1 MQPLPPPP
9 PAGASKDSLRRHY
22 RQLRRQSLP
31 LAEAALLE
39 VLATALPQAL
49 AAADAKASARAN
61 PQAASSPPAA
71 ASPSKGSAPPKAA
84 PSRLGLYWP
93 VGHEPDWRPLLE
105 RWPEALRQRLALPV
119 VRSVGGVGRLT
130 YGAWHPADPLRA
142 DGCGIPAPVA
152 AAPLEAHALALL
164 LVPALAIDQRGIRL
178 GSGGGWYD
186 RLRADPA
193 WRQLPALA
201 VLPAA
206 CLAPS
211 LPADPWD
218 VPFTGWLDETGGS
231 TKVSGF
237 D

>member
-9 PAGASKDSLRRHY
+9 PAGAAKDSLRRHY

-61 PQAASSPPAA
+61 LQAKPQ
-71 ASPSKGSAPPKAA
+71 AA

-119 VRSVGGVGRLT
+119 VRCEGGVGRLT

-152 AAPLEAHALALL
+152 AAPLEAHELALL

-218 VPFTGWLDETGGS
+218 VPFTGWLDETGGA

-237 D
+237 N

>member
-1 MQPLPPPP
+1 MQPLPPPPPPASPP

-31 LAEAALLE
+31 LAEPALLE

-49 AAADAKASARAN
+49 AAADAKASARATARAK
-61 PQAASSPPAA
+61 PQA
-71 ASPSKGSAPPKAA
+71 G

-93 VGHEPDWRPLLE
+93 VGTEPDWRPLLE

-119 VRSVGGVGRLT
+119 VRCEGGVGRLT
-130 YGAWHPADPLRA
+130 YGAWHPADPLVA

-152 AAPLEAHALALL
+152 AAPLEAQALALL

-193 WRQLPALA
+193 WRQVPALA

-218 VPFTGWLDETGGS
+218 VPFTGWLDETGGRS
-231 TKVSGF
+231 KVSGF

>member
-1 MQPLPPPP
+1 MQPLPPPL

-49 AAADAKASARAN
+49 EAADAKASARAN
-61 PQAASSPPAA
+61 LQAKPQ
-71 ASPSKGSAPPKAA
+71 AA

-119 VRSVGGVGRLT
+119 VRCEGGVGRLT

-152 AAPLEAHALALL
+152 AAPLEADALALL

-237 D
+237 N

>member
-39 VLATALPQAL
+39 VLATTLPQAL
-49 AAADAKASARAN
+49 EAADAHADAREATAQAK
-61 PQAASSPPAA
+61 PQA
-71 ASPSKGSAPPKAA
+71 G

-119 VRSVGGVGRLT
+119 VRCEGGIGRLT
-130 YGAWHPADPLRA
+130 YGAWHPADPLLA
-142 DGCGIPAPVA
+142 DGCGIPAPMA
-152 AAPLEAHALALL
+152 AAPLQAHELALL
-164 LVPALAIDQRGIRL
+164 LVPALAMDQRGIRL

-193 WRQLPALA
+193 WRLLPALA

-206 CLAPS
+206 CVAPS

-218 VPFTGWLDETGGS
+218 VPFTGWLDETGRS

-237 D
+237 N

>member
-9 PAGASKDSLRRHY
+9 PAGAAKDSLRRHY

-49 AAADAKASARAN
+49 AVADAKASARAN
-61 PQAASSPPAA
+61 LQAKPQ
-71 ASPSKGSAPPKAA
+71 AA

-119 VRSVGGVGRLT
+119 VRCEAGVGRLT

-152 AAPLEAHALALL
+152 AAPLEAQALALL

-218 VPFTGWLDETGGS
+218 VPFTGWLDETGGA

-237 D
+237 N

>member
-31 LAEAALLE
+31 LVEAALLE

-49 AAADAKASARAN
+49 QAADAQAEDLVTTAHADALVATAQVE
-61 PQAASSPPAA
+61 PQS
-71 ASPSKGSAPPKAA
+71 G

-93 VGHEPDWRPLLE
+93 LGHEPDWRPLLE
-105 RWPEALRQRLALPV
+105 GWPEALRQRLALPV
-119 VRSVGGVGRLT
+119 VRCESGVERLT
-130 YGAWHPADPLRA
+130 YGAWHPADPLLA
-142 DGCGIPAPVA
+142 DSCGIPAPVA
-152 AAPLEAHALALL
+152 AAPLQAHQLALL

-193 WRQLPALA
+193 WRQVPALA

-218 VPFTGWLDETGGS
+218 VPFTGWLDETGGPI
-231 TKVSGF
+231 KVSGF
-237 D
+237 Y

>member
-9 PAGASKDSLRRHY
+9 PAGAAKDSLRRHY

-61 PQAASSPPAA
+61 LQAKPQA
-71 ASPSKGSAPPKAA
+71 G

-119 VRSVGGVGRLT
+119 VRCEGGVGRLT

-218 VPFTGWLDETGGS
+218 VPFTGWLDETGGA

-237 D
+237 N

>member
-9 PAGASKDSLRRHY
+9 PAGAAKDSLRRHY

-31 LAEAALLE
+31 LAEPALLE

-61 PQAASSPPAA
+61 LQAKPQAAPR
-71 ASPSKGSAPPKAA
+71 
-84 PSRLGLYWP
+84 RLGLYWP

-119 VRSVGGVGRLT
+119 VRCEGGVGRLT

-152 AAPLEAHALALL
+152 AAPLEAHELALL

-218 VPFTGWLDETGGS
+218 VPFTGWLDETGGA

-237 D
+237 N

>member
-39 VLATALPQAL
+39 VLATTLPQAL
-49 AAADAKASARAN
+49 EAADAHADAREATAQAK
-61 PQAASSPPAA
+61 PQA
-71 ASPSKGSAPPKAA
+71 G

-119 VRSVGGVGRLT
+119 VRCEGGVGRLT
-130 YGAWHPADPLRA
+130 YGAWHPADPLSA

-152 AAPLEAHALALL
+152 AAPLQAHQLALL
-164 LVPALAIDQRGIRL
+164 LVPALAIDQRGLRL

-193 WRQLPALA
+193 WRQVPALA

-206 CLAPS
+206 CVAPS

-218 VPFTGWLDETGGS
+218 VPFTGWLDESGGS
-231 TKVSGF
+231 IKVSGF
-237 D
+237 N

>member
-1 MQPLPPPP
+1 MQPLPPPS

-31 LAEAALLE
+31 LVEAALLE
-39 VLATALPQAL
+39 VLTTALPQAL
-49 AAADAKASARAN
+49 EAADA
-61 PQAASSPPAA
+61 QAEDLVATAHADALVATAQAKPRS
-71 ASPSKGSAPPKAA
+71 G

-119 VRSVGGVGRLT
+119 VRCEGGVGRLT

-152 AAPLEAHALALL
+152 AAPLQAHQLALL

-186 RLRADPA
+186 RLRADPT
-193 WRQLPALA
+193 WRMVPALA

-211 LPADPWD
+211 LPTDPWD
-218 VPFTGWLDETGGS
+218 VPFTGWLDETGGP

>member
-1 MQPLPPPP
+1 MQPLPPPL

-39 VLATALPQAL
+39 VLATTLPQAL
-49 AAADAKASARAN
+49 EAADAKAK
-61 PQAASSPPAA
+61 PQA
-71 ASPSKGSAPPKAA
+71 G

-119 VRSVGGVGRLT
+119 VRCEGGVGRLT
-130 YGAWHPADPLRA
+130 YGAWHPADPLHA
-142 DGCGIPAPVA
+142 DGCGIPAPMA
-152 AAPLEAHALALL
+152 AAPLQAHELALL
-164 LVPALAIDQRGIRL
+164 LVPALAMDQRGIRL

-193 WRQLPALA
+193 WRQVPALA

-218 VPFTGWLDETGGS
+218 VPFTGWLDETGGA

-237 D
+237 N

>member
-31 LAEAALLE
+31 LVEAALLE
-39 VLATALPQAL
+39 ALATALPQAL
-49 AAADAKASARAN
+49 EAADAQAEDLVATAHGDALVATAQVE
-61 PQAASSPPAA
+61 PQ
-71 ASPSKGSAPPKAA
+71 AA

-93 VGHEPDWRPLLE
+93 LGHEPDWRPLLE
-105 RWPEALRQRLALPV
+105 RWPEALHQRLALPV
-119 VRSVGGVGRLT
+119 VRCEGGVGRLT
-130 YGAWHPADPLRA
+130 YGAWHPADPLLA

-152 AAPLEAHALALL
+152 AAPLQAHQLALL

-193 WRQLPALA
+193 WRQVPALA

-231 TKVSGF
+231 IKVSGF
-237 D
+237 Y

>member
-39 VLATALPQAL
+39 VLATTLPQAL
-49 AAADAKASARAN
+49 EAADAKAK
-61 PQAASSPPAA
+61 PQT
-71 ASPSKGSAPPKAA
+71 G

-119 VRSVGGVGRLT
+119 VRCQGGIGRLT
-130 YGAWHPADPLRA
+130 YGAWHPADPLLA

-152 AAPLEAHALALL
+152 AAPLQAHQLALL
-164 LVPALAIDQRGIRL
+164 LVPALAMDQRGIRL

-193 WRQLPALA
+193 WRQVPALA

-218 VPFTGWLDETGGS
+218 VPFNGWLDETGGS
-231 TKVSGF
+231 IKVSGF
-237 D
+237 Y

>member
-1 MQPLPPPP
+1 MEALNLPPPP
-9 PAGASKDSLRRHY
+9 GAPKDFLRRHY

-39 VLATALPQAL
+39 VLATALPLAL
-49 AAADAKASARAN
+49 EAADAQAKTQTN
-61 PQAASSPPAA
+61 PQSS
-71 ASPSKGSAPPKAA
+71 

-93 VGHEPDWRPLLE
+93 MGSEPDWRPLLE
-105 RWPEALRQRLALPV
+105 RWPEALIRRLALPV
-119 VRSVGGVGRLT
+119 VRPVDGIGQLT
-130 YGAWHPADPLRA
+130 YGAWHPADPLGA
-142 DGCGIPAPVA
+142 DGCGIPAPMA
-152 AAPLEAHALALL
+152 SSPLQAQALAML
-164 LVPALAIDQRGIRL
+164 LVPALAMDQRGIRL

-193 WRQLPALA
+193 WRQVPALA

-206 CLAPS
+206 CVVPT

-218 VPFTGWLDETGGS
+218 VPFGGWLDETGGP

>member
-9 PAGASKDSLRRHY
+9 PAGAAKDSLRRHY

-49 AAADAKASARAN
+49 AAADAKASTRAN
-61 PQAASSPPAA
+61 LQAKPQA
-71 ASPSKGSAPPKAA
+71 G

-105 RWPEALRQRLALPV
+105 RWPETLRQRLALPV

-152 AAPLEAHALALL
+152 AAPLEAQALALL

-237 D
+237 N

>member
-1 MQPLPPPP
+1 MQPLPPPL

-39 VLATALPQAL
+39 VLATTLPQAL
-49 AAADAKASARAN
+49 EAADAQTDALVATAQAE
-61 PQAASSPPAA
+61 PQA
-71 ASPSKGSAPPKAA
+71 G

-105 RWPEALRQRLALPV
+105 RWPDALRQRLALPV
-119 VRSVGGVGRLT
+119 VRCEGGVGRLT
-130 YGAWHPADPLRA
+130 YGAWHPADPLSA

-152 AAPLEAHALALL
+152 AAPLQAHQLALL

-193 WRQLPALA
+193 WRQVPALA

-206 CLAPS
+206 CVAPS

-218 VPFTGWLDETGGS
+218 VPFTGWLDESGGS
-231 TKVSGF
+231 IKVSGF

>member
-31 LAEAALLE
+31 LAEPALLE

-61 PQAASSPPAA
+61 LQAASSPPAA
-71 ASPSKGSAPPKAA
+71 DAKAEPQAA

-119 VRSVGGVGRLT
+119 VRSEGGVGRLT
-130 YGAWHPADPLRA
+130 YGAWHPADPLLA

-152 AAPLEAHALALL
+152 AAPLQAHALALL

-193 WRQLPALA
+193 WRQVPALA

-206 CLAPS
+206 CVAPS

-218 VPFTGWLDETGGS
+218 VPFTGWLDESGGS

-237 D
+237 N

>member
-1 MQPLPPPP
+1 
-9 PAGASKDSLRRHY
+9 
-22 RQLRRQSLP
+22 
-31 LAEAALLE
+31 
-39 VLATALPQAL
+39 
-49 AAADAKASARAN
+49 
-61 PQAASSPPAA
+61 
-71 ASPSKGSAPPKAA
+71 
-84 PSRLGLYWP
+84 

-119 VRSVGGVGRLT
+119 VRCEGGVGRLT
-130 YGAWHPADPLRA
+130 YGAWHPADPLSA

-218 VPFTGWLDETGGS
+218 VPFTGWLDETGGA

-237 D
+237 N

>member
-9 PAGASKDSLRRHY
+9 PAGAAKDSLRRHY

-61 PQAASSPPAA
+61 LQAKPQA
-71 ASPSKGSAPPKAA
+71 G

-119 VRSVGGVGRLT
+119 VRCEGGVGRLT

-152 AAPLEAHALALL
+152 AAPLEAQALALL

-218 VPFTGWLDETGGS
+218 VPFTGWLDETGGA

-237 D
+237 N

>member
-9 PAGASKDSLRRHY
+9 PAGAAKDSLRRHY

-49 AAADAKASARAN
+49 AAADAKASARATAQAK
-61 PQAASSPPAA
+61 PQ
-71 ASPSKGSAPPKAA
+71 AA

-119 VRSVGGVGRLT
+119 VRCEGGVGRLT

-142 DGCGIPAPVA
+142 DGCGIPAPMA
-152 AAPLEAHALALL
+152 AAPLEAHELALL

-218 VPFTGWLDETGGS
+218 VPFTGWLDETGGA

-237 D
+237 N

>member
-39 VLATALPQAL
+39 VLATTLPQAL
-49 AAADAKASARAN
+49 EAADAHADAREATAQAK
-61 PQAASSPPAA
+61 PQA
-71 ASPSKGSAPPKAA
+71 G

-119 VRSVGGVGRLT
+119 VRCEGGVGRLT
-130 YGAWHPADPLRA
+130 YGAWHPADPLLA
-142 DGCGIPAPVA
+142 DGCGIPAPMA
-152 AAPLEAHALALL
+152 AAPLQAHELALL
-164 LVPALAIDQRGIRL
+164 LVPALAMDQRGIRL

-193 WRQLPALA
+193 WRLLPALA

-206 CLAPS
+206 CVAPS

-218 VPFTGWLDETGGS
+218 VPFTGWLDETGRS

-237 D
+237 N

>member
-1 MQPLPPPP
+1 MEALNLPPPP
-9 PAGASKDSLRRHY
+9 GASKDSLRRHY

-39 VLATALPQAL
+39 VLATALPLAL
-49 AAADAKASARAN
+49 EA
-61 PQAASSPPAA
+61 
-71 ASPSKGSAPPKAA
+71 G

-93 VGHEPDWRPLLE
+93 VGSEPDWRPLLE
-105 RWPEALRQRLALPV
+105 RWPQALRRRLALPV
-119 VRSVGGVGRLT
+119 VRYVGGVGRLT
-130 YGAWHPADPLRA
+130 YGAWHPADPLTA

-152 AAPLEAHALALL
+152 AAPLEPHHLALL

-186 RLRADPA
+186 RLRVDPA

-206 CLAPS
+206 CVVPS

-218 VPFTGWLDETGGS
+218 VPFSGWLDETGGRS
-231 TKVSGF
+231 KVSGF

>member
-9 PAGASKDSLRRHY
+9 PAGAAKDSLRRHY

-61 PQAASSPPAA
+61 LQAKPQAA
-71 ASPSKGSAPPKAA
+71 PSH
-84 PSRLGLYWP
+84 LGLYWP

-152 AAPLEAHALALL
+152 AAPLEAHELALL

-218 VPFTGWLDETGGS
+218 VPFTGWLDETGGA

-237 D
+237 N

>member
-9 PAGASKDSLRRHY
+9 PAGAAKDSLRRHY

-61 PQAASSPPAA
+61 LQAKPQ
-71 ASPSKGSAPPKAA
+71 AA

-105 RWPEALRQRLALPV
+105 RWPESLRQRLALPV
-119 VRSVGGVGRLT
+119 VRCEGGVGRLT

-152 AAPLEAHALALL
+152 AAPLEAHELALL

-186 RLRADPA
+186 RLRADPT
-193 WRQLPALA
+193 WQQVPALA

-218 VPFTGWLDETGGS
+218 VPFTGWLDETGGA

-237 D
+237 N

>member
-1 MQPLPPPP
+1 MQPLPPPL

-49 AAADAKASARAN
+49 EAADAQTE
-61 PQAASSPPAA
+61 PQA
-71 ASPSKGSAPPKAA
+71 G

-93 VGHEPDWRPLLE
+93 LGHEPDWRPLLE

-119 VRSVGGVGRLT
+119 VLCEGGVGRLT
-130 YGAWHPADPLRA
+130 YGAWHPADPLSA

-152 AAPLEAHALALL
+152 AAPLQAHQLALL

-193 WRQLPALA
+193 WRQVPALA

-206 CLAPS
+206 CVAPS

-218 VPFTGWLDETGGS
+218 VPFTGWLDESGGS
-231 TKVSGF
+231 IKVSGF
-237 D
+237 N

>member
-9 PAGASKDSLRRHY
+9 PAGAAKDSLRRHY

-49 AAADAKASARAN
+49 ESADAKASARATAQAK
-61 PQAASSPPAA
+61 PQA
-71 ASPSKGSAPPKAA
+71 G

-119 VRSVGGVGRLT
+119 VRCEGGVGRLT

-152 AAPLEAHALALL
+152 AAPLEAQALALL

-218 VPFTGWLDETGGS
+218 VPFTGWLDETGGA

-237 D
+237 N

>member
-9 PAGASKDSLRRHY
+9 PAGPSKDSLRRHY

-31 LAEAALLE
+31 LAEPALLE

-49 AAADAKASARAN
+49 EAADAQSDAQSEDLVATAHADALVATA
-61 PQAASSPPAA
+61 QAKPRS
-71 ASPSKGSAPPKAA
+71 G

-152 AAPLEAHALALL
+152 AAPLQAHQLALL

-193 WRQLPALA
+193 WRMVPALA

-211 LPADPWD
+211 LPTDPWD
-218 VPFTGWLDETGGS
+218 VPFTGWLDETGGP

>member
-1 MQPLPPPP
+1 MEALNLPPPP
-9 PAGASKDSLRRHY
+9 GAPKDSLRRHY

-49 AAADAKASARAN
+49 EAADAQVN
-61 PQAASSPPAA
+61 PQA
-71 ASPSKGSAPPKAA
+71 G

-93 VGHEPDWRPLLE
+93 VGSEPDWRPLLE
-105 RWPEALRQRLALPV
+105 RWPEALRRRLALPV
-119 VRSVGGVGRLT
+119 VRCVDGVGRLT
-130 YGAWHPADPLRA
+130 YGAWHPADPLVA
-142 DGCGIPAPVA
+142 DGCGILAPLA
-152 AAPLEAHALALL
+152 SAPLEAQALALL
-164 LVPALAIDQRGIRL
+164 LVPALAMDHRAIRL

-206 CLAPS
+206 CVVPS

-218 VPFTGWLDETGGS
+218 VPFSGWLDETGGP

>member
-49 AAADAKASARAN
+49 EAADAKASARAN
-61 PQAASSPPAA
+61 LQAKPQ
-71 ASPSKGSAPPKAA
+71 AA

-130 YGAWHPADPLRA
+130 YGAWHPADPLHA

-206 CLAPS
+206 CVAPS

-218 VPFTGWLDETGGS
+218 VPFTGWLDESGGS

>member
-9 PAGASKDSLRRHY
+9 PSGASKDSLRRHY

-31 LAEAALLE
+31 LVEAALLE

-49 AAADAKASARAN
+49 
-61 PQAASSPPAA
+61 
-71 ASPSKGSAPPKAA
+71 KAA
-84 PSRLGLYWP
+84 EPQSGPSRLGLYWP
-93 VGHEPDWRPLLE
+93 LGHEPDWRPLLE
-105 RWPEALRQRLALPV
+105 HWPEALRQRLALPV
-119 VRSVGGVGRLT
+119 VRCQGGIGRLT
-130 YGAWHPADPLRA
+130 YGAWHPADPLLA

-152 AAPLEAHALALL
+152 AAPLQAHQLALL
-164 LVPALAIDQRGIRL
+164 LVPALAMDQRGIRL

-193 WRQLPALA
+193 WRQVPALA

-218 VPFTGWLDETGGS
+218 VPFNGWLDETGGS
-231 TKVSGF
+231 IKVSGF
-237 D
+237 Y

>member
-39 VLATALPQAL
+39 VLATTLPQAL
-49 AAADAKASARAN
+49 EAADAKAK
-61 PQAASSPPAA
+61 PQT
-71 ASPSKGSAPPKAA
+71 G

-119 VRSVGGVGRLT
+119 VRCEGGVGRLT
-130 YGAWHPADPLRA
+130 YGAWHPADPLLA

-152 AAPLEAHALALL
+152 AAPLEAHQLALL

-193 WRQLPALA
+193 WRQVPALA

-218 VPFTGWLDETGGS
+218 VPFTGWLDESGGS

-237 D
+237 N

>member
-49 AAADAKASARAN
+49 EAADANASARAN
-61 PQAASSPPAA
+61 LQAKPQ
-71 ASPSKGSAPPKAA
+71 AA

-119 VRSVGGVGRLT
+119 VRSVDGVGRLT

-142 DGCGIPAPVA
+142 DDCGIPAPVA
-152 AAPLEAHALALL
+152 AAPLQAHALALL

-193 WRQLPALA
+193 WRQVPALA

-206 CLAPS
+206 CVAPS
-211 LPADPWD
+211 LPADHWD
-218 VPFTGWLDETGGS
+218 VPFTGWLDESGGS
-231 TKVSGF
+231 IKVSGF
-237 D
+237 N

>member
-31 LAEAALLE
+31 LVEAALLE

-49 AAADAKASARAN
+49 QAADAQAEDLVATAHGDALVATAQVE
-61 PQAASSPPAA
+61 PQS
-71 ASPSKGSAPPKAA
+71 G

-105 RWPEALRQRLALPV
+105 RWPEALLQRLALPV
-119 VRSVGGVGRLT
+119 VRCEGGVGRLT
-130 YGAWHPADPLRA
+130 YGAWHPADPLLA

-152 AAPLEAHALALL
+152 AAPLQAHQLALL
-164 LVPALAIDQRGIRL
+164 LVPALAMDQRGIRL

-193 WRQLPALA
+193 WRQVPALA

-231 TKVSGF
+231 IKVSGF
-237 D
+237 Y

>member
-9 PAGASKDSLRRHY
+9 PAGAAKDSLRRHY

-61 PQAASSPPAA
+61 LQAKPQ
-71 ASPSKGSAPPKAA
+71 AA

-119 VRSVGGVGRLT
+119 VRCEGGVGRLT

-152 AAPLEAHALALL
+152 AAPLEAHELALL

-218 VPFTGWLDETGGS
+218 VPFTGWLDETGGA

>member
-39 VLATALPQAL
+39 VLATTLPQAL
-49 AAADAKASARAN
+49 EAADAHADAREATAQAK
-61 PQAASSPPAA
+61 PQA
-71 ASPSKGSAPPKAA
+71 G

-119 VRSVGGVGRLT
+119 VRCEGGVGRLT
-130 YGAWHPADPLRA
+130 YGAWHPADPLLA
-142 DGCGIPAPVA
+142 DGCGIPAPMA
-152 AAPLEAHALALL
+152 AAPLQAHELALL
-164 LVPALAIDQRGIRL
+164 LVPALAMDQRGIRL

-193 WRQLPALA
+193 WRQVPALA

-231 TKVSGF
+231 IKVSGF
-237 D
+237 Y

>member
-49 AAADAKASARAN
+49 EAADAQTE
-61 PQAASSPPAA
+61 PQA
-71 ASPSKGSAPPKAA
+71 G

-119 VRSVGGVGRLT
+119 VRCVGGIGRLT
-130 YGAWHPADPLRA
+130 YGAWHPADPLHA

-164 LVPALAIDQRGIRL
+164 LVPALAMDQRGIRL

-193 WRQLPALA
+193 WRQVPALA

-206 CLAPS
+206 CVAPS
-211 LPADPWD
+211 LPADHWD
-218 VPFTGWLDETGGS
+218 VPFTGWLDESGGS
-231 TKVSGF
+231 IKVSGF
-237 D
+237 N

>member
-49 AAADAKASARAN
+49 EAADAKASARAN
-61 PQAASSPPAA
+61 LQAKPQ
-71 ASPSKGSAPPKAA
+71 AA

-119 VRSVGGVGRLT
+119 VRCEGGVGRLT

-152 AAPLEAHALALL
+152 AAPLEAHELALL

-237 D
+237 N